1 MTKTEAK
8 KRIEKLRG
16 EINYHRHLYH
26 VLDKQEISDAANDS
40 LKHELEDLEQQYPD
54 LITADSPTQRVGGQ
68 ALPKFVSVAHD
79 MRMLSLNDMF
89 SMDELKA
96 WEARNQKI
104 VPARYEYFVELKID
118 GVALSLIYEDNV
130 LIRAAT
136 RGDGSQGE
144 DVTQNIKTIE
154 AIPLRL
160 QEKVPE
166 RLEVRG
172 EAYMLKKD
180 FDRMNA
186 QQVKAGKPAFANP
199 RNVSAGSIRQLDPA
213 MTASR
218 PLRFF
223 AWEITQGLPIKT
235 RQEEYGRLQ
244 ELGFPVPPG
253 ATLCASME
261 EVGTF
266 LAQATDKRLNHPFQV
281 DGLVVKINDL
291 AISRRLGVVGK
302 APRGSAAFKFAA
314 EEATTIVE
322 DIVVQV
328 GRTGTL
334 TPVAH
339 LKPVQVA
346 GTTVS
351 RATLHNADEIARK
364 DVRIGDTVIIHK
376 AGDIIPEIVKVLPNL
391 RPAKTK
397 PFKMPT
403 KCPICGSPVTQ
414 AEDGVAVK
422 CTNQN
427 CFSQERERILHAV
440 SRAAFDIEGLGE
452 KITEQLIQEGLI
464 EDAADLWDLTEGDLL
479 PLERFAEKSAKKLIE
494 EIAAKKKFSLS
505 RFLVA
510 LSIPHVGTVTAQHM
524 ARVFRT
530 LEKLLAA
537 GEETLSNVPGV
548 GEKTAPAVHAF
559 LHNSHTKHLLAKYK
573 KFGIIIMAEKT
584 GGPLAGKTFVFTG
597 SMAGMTRDEAK
608 QRVQGLG
615 ALTASTVGEKVDYLV
630 AGIDAGSK
638 LKKAKEL
645 GVTVLSPAEF
655 DTMIR
660 ENRHSS

>member
-1 MTKTEAK
+1 MTKPEAK
-8 KRIEKLRG
+8 KRIDKLRQ

-54 LITADSPTQRVGGQ
+54 LVTPDSPTQRVGGEV
-68 ALPKFVSVAHD
+68 LPKFTAATHD
-79 MRMLSLNDMF
+79 IRMLSLNDMF
-89 SMDELKA
+89 STEELNN

-104 VPARYEYFVELKID
+104 IPGQYEYFVGLKID
-118 GVALSLIYEDNV
+118 GVALSLIYQDSV
-130 LIRAAT
+130 LARATT
-136 RGDGSQGE
+136 RGDGTQGE

-160 QEKVPE
+160 QGKVPGKV
-166 RLEVRG
+166 EVRG

-180 FDRMNA
+180 FDKMNER
-186 QQVKAGKPAFANP
+186 QVKAGKPPFANP

-213 MTASR
+213 ITASR

-235 RQEEYGRLQ
+235 RVEEYARLQ
-244 ELGFPVPPG
+244 QLGFPVPPG
-253 ATLCASME
+253 AQLCKSME
-261 EVGTF
+261 EVASFIT
-266 LAQATDKRLNHPFQV
+266 QATAKRLKHPFQV

-291 AISRRLGVVGK
+291 AVSRRLGIVGK

-397 PFKMPT
+397 PFKMPS
-403 KCPICGSPVTQ
+403 KCPMCGSPVTQ
-414 AEDGVAVK
+414 AEDGVAIK
-422 CTNQN
+422 CTNQG

-494 EIAAKKKFSLS
+494 EIAAKKKFTLS

-524 ARVFRT
+524 ARVFGT

-537 GEETLSNVPGV
+537 SEEALSDVPGV
-548 GEKTAPAVHAF
+548 GAKTAPAVHAF
-559 LHNSHTKHLLAKYK
+559 LHRPQTKHVLAKYQ
-573 KFGIIIMAEKT
+573 KFGITITKEKT
-584 GGPLAGKTFVFTG
+584 GGPLSGKTFVFTG
-597 SMAGMTRDEAK
+597 SLEGMTRDEAK
-608 QRVQGLG
+608 QRVQALG

-630 AGIDAGSK
+630 AGEEAGSK
-638 LKKAKEL
+638 LKKAKQL
-645 GVTVLSPAEF
+645 GITVLKPAEF
-655 DTMIR
+655 DKMIR
-660 ENRHSS
+660 ENS

>member
-1 MTKTEAK
+1 MTKAEAK
-8 KRIEKLRG
+8 KRIEKLRT

-54 LITADSPTQRVGGQ
+54 LITPDSPTQRVGGQ
-68 ALPKFVSVAHD
+68 ALPKFTSVPHD
-79 MRMLSLNDMF
+79 VRMLSLNDMF
-89 SMDELKA
+89 SVEELKN
-96 WEARNQKI
+96 WESRNQKI
-104 VPARYEYFVELKID
+104 VPGQYEYFVELKID
-118 GVALSLIYEDNV
+118 GVALSLMYEDGV
-130 LIRAAT
+130 LVRAAT

-160 QEKVPE
+160 REHVPG

-180 FDRMNA
+180 FETMNA
-186 QQVKAGKPAFANP
+186 AQVAAGKPPFANP

-213 MTASR
+213 ITASR

-223 AWEITQGLPIKT
+223 AWEITQGQPLT
-235 RQEEYGRLQ
+235 TRLQ
-244 ELGFPVPPG
+244 EYERLQALGFPVPPG
-253 ATLCASME
+253 AVVCSSLD
-261 EVGTF
+261 EVGRYIIG
-266 LAQATDKRLNHPFQV
+266 ATEKKLKHPFQV
-281 DGLVVKINDL
+281 DGLVIKINDL
-291 AISRRLGVVGK
+291 AISRRLGIVGK
-302 APRGSAAFKFAA
+302 APRGSAAYKFAA
-314 EEATTIVE
+314 EEATTIIE

-376 AGDIIPEIVKVLPNL
+376 AGDIIPEIVKVLPSL

-397 PFKMPT
+397 PFKMPS

-414 AEDGVAVK
+414 AEDGVAIK
-422 CTNQN
+422 CTNLG

-494 EIAAKKKFSLS
+494 EITAKKKFSLS

-524 ARVFRT
+524 ARVFGT

-537 GEETLSNVPGV
+537 DEVALGDVPGV
-548 GEKTAPAVHAF
+548 GEKTAPAVYAF
-559 LHNSHTKHLLAKYK
+559 LHNQKTKHLLEKYQ
-573 KFGIIIMAEKT
+573 KFGITITKEKT

-597 SMAGMTRDEAK
+597 TMTDMTRDEAK
-608 QRVQGLG
+608 QRVQSLG

-630 AGIDAGSK
+630 AGEEAGSK
-638 LKKAKEL
+638 LMKAKEL
-645 GVTVLSPAEF
+645 GITVLTPAEF
-655 DTMIR
+655 VKMI
-660 ENRHSS
+660 SP